1 MSELYDAIIEGD
13 LEAMRRLLDRG
24 ADVNQARDNG
34 DTPLLIASMCGHK
47 EVCALLLD
55 RGANVDQAAHDGCT
69 PLFLASQNGHK
80 EVCALLLDRGANVNQ
95 ARDNGKTPLYVASEH
110 GHEEICKLLLDRG
123 ANVNHAINSDPP
135 RLFEET
141 PLIIATERNHI
152 NVCEVLLDRG
162 ANVNQ
167 AGQHGYTPLCVASM
181 EGHTDICE
189 LLLDR
194 GANVNQAAQ
203 NGTTPMWHASE
214 WNYYEVC
221 AVLIRHGAQIR
232 DTYLDKLDDSI
243 TDALCQRPLVDLRE
257 TYVYKVESLEHMV
270 KIMRNVEFIVLD
282 EEPSED
288 HEQPHSWVILFGKL
302 LQEKVALRKDSI
314 QNIISAQEI
323 ARGQL
328 DSKNILKEVMSYLYV
343 KMATILKNVPDGGIE
358 ELRAMKR
365 NHSEAFE
372 SYKHSI
378 EKRFDDQVRPYR
390 REFKRLITAR
400 LQTARDYMGATRPPP
415 AKKSRELHEEM
426 NALRF

>member
-1 MSELYDAIIEGD
+1 MGDLYNAAREGD
-13 LEAMRRLLDRG
+13 LEAVRRLLDRG
-24 ADVNQARDNG
+24 ADVNEADDDG
-34 DTPLLIASMCGHK
+34 GTPLFIASMYGYK
-47 EVCALLLD
+47 EVCKLLLE
-55 RGANVDQAAHDGCT
+55 RGANVDQAKDTG
-69 PLFLASQNGHK
+69 
-80 EVCALLLDRGANVNQ
+80 E
-95 ARDNGKTPLYVASEH
+95 TPLYRASRE
-110 GHEEICKLLLDRG
+110 GYADICKLLLDRG
-123 ANVNHAINSDPP
+123 ANVNQANNRYPP
-135 RLFEET
+135 REAFEDT

-152 NVCEVLLDRG
+152 NVCKVLLDRG

-167 AGQHGYTPLCVASM
+167 ASVIYGDTPLCVASM
-181 EGHTDICE
+181 EGHADICE

-194 GANVNQAAQ
+194 GANVNQADQDGA
-203 NGTTPMWHASE
+203 TPMWHAAE
-214 WNYYEVC
+214 HNRYKTC

-232 DTYLDKLDDSI
+232 DTILNKLDDSI

-257 TYVYKVESLEHMV
+257 TCVYKVESLEHMV

-282 EEPSED
+282 ERQCD
-288 HEQPHSWVILFGKL
+288 LFNKL

-314 QNIISAQEI
+314 RNIISAQEI

-328 DSKNILKEVMSYLYV
+328 DSKNILHQMMSYLYV

-390 REFKRLITAR
+390 EEFKRLIRAR
-400 LQTARDYMGATRPPP
+400 AQTAHDYMGATRPPP
-415 AKKSRELHEEM
+415 AKKSRKLHEEM